1 MRHERSFTVTIWP
14 QVCPGLSIFLCFS
27 HSSVILSASTHPS
40 AKRLAAGFLY
50 SVFGIHA
57 IAFKHCPKYFL
68 IQYNNPM
75 KLLTLFLPQFYKWG
89 IEGVTLLNTWPQC
102 RKWQAGLR
110 CELIS
115 NSGAPGYRH
124 DDRQH
129 SLCVLSKYLTMC
141 RPVIPQTDA
150 QSYLPLDSYQTPALL
165 EQGPDHP
172 CSFFPFLYLE
182 PRNKLSHSKC
192 TINWYLFK
200 N

>member
-1 MRHERSFTVTIWP
+1 MGAREFAFLMGSWVCWCCWP
-14 QVCPGLSIFLCFS
+14 RDHPLKTTEFAIIVAVLLVEYWPSYSLPWTMLSS
-27 HSSVILSASTHPS
+27 
-40 AKRLAAGFLY
+40 LY
-50 SVFGIHA
+50 ELFYLP
-57 IAFKHCPKYFL
+57 F
-68 IQYNNPM
+68 NNLM
-75 KLLTLFLPQFYKWG
+75 KCKLLSQFYKWG